1 MWHNKKIVLVPQ
13 FESSEVAV
21 GGTQN
26 KPILLN
32 IIAIEISKELKKH
45 HNVLALM
52 FKKIVQNNQ
61 ELLVLLESLIKE
73 FKDVAPEELSSEL
86 SP

>member
-1 MWHNKKIVLVPQ
+1 M
-13 FESSEVAV
+13 
-21 GGTQN
+21 
-26 KPILLN
+26 
-32 IIAIEISKELKKH
+32 EISKELKKH

-61 ELLVLLESLIKE
+61 ELLVLLESLLKE